1 MLNREA
7 IFGAIG
13 RLIESGSDG
22 FAVLSVR
29 MRGLREL
36 GLRFGIERGEQAIGE
51 AGTMMSA
58 ARPDALVFCAGDETF
73 SVILPGLRTP
83 NQVLLA
89 AAQIIGAF
97 ETPPTGGTI
106 PWHNRPSIGVTFYPT
121 HGRDAD
127 GLWRRAELALD
138 EAHRRGEP
146 YAFFSAEGSSGDI
159 AYHDLRESIEANRLR
174 TYFQPIWDLRANRR
188 VGVESLTRWRSPASG
203 DVSPTDF
210 IAFAEQSDLIGA
222 LTRWSVNSTLRHAAI
237 LRELTDLT
245 CAINFSP
252 LALVTAGMTE
262 QLTDAMAIWG
272 VSPKS
277 VVVEV
282 TETAL
287 VDDYRATVAALE
299 RIRELGL
306 RIAIDDFGTGYA
318 SIAYLARF
326 PATDLK
332 IDKSLVG
339 CIRTDARIAT
349 LVRSIINLAHD
360 LSLQVTAEGIEDEET
375 LGLLAEMGCDLG
387 QGYSLGRPEPAGEF
401 IAKLTER
408 ARTAGA

>member
-1 MLNREA
+1 MLNRAA

-22 FAVLSVR
+22 FALLSVR
-29 MRGLREL
+29 IRGLREL
-36 GLRFGIERGEQAIGE
+36 GLRFGMERGEQAAEQARAMI
-51 AGTMMSA
+51 SS
-58 ARPDALVFCAGDETF
+58 ARPDALVFSAGDETF
-73 SVILPGLRTP
+73 AVILPALRTP
-83 NQVLLA
+83 NHVLLA
-89 AAQIIGAF
+89 AAQIIGVF

-106 PWHNRPSIGVTFYPT
+106 PWHHRPSIGVSFHPT

-146 YAFFSAEGSSGDI
+146 YAFFDAEGSSGDI

-174 TYFQPIWDLRANRR
+174 TYFQPIWNLRENRR
-188 VGVESLTRWRSPASG
+188 VGVESLTRWRSSASG

-222 LTRWSVNSTLRHAAI
+222 LTRWSVNSTLRHAAL
-237 LRELTDLT
+237 LRDVTELT

-252 LALVTAGMTE
+252 LALITPGMTE

-272 VSPKS
+272 VSPTS

-287 VDDYRATVAALE
+287 VDDYRATIAALE
-299 RIRELGL
+299 RIRDLGI

-318 SIAYLARF
+318 SIAYLSRF

-332 IDKSLVG
+332 IDKSLVASV
-339 CIRTDARIAT
+339 RSDARIAT

-360 LSLQVTAEGIEDEET
+360 LSLRVTAEGIEDDET
-375 LGLLAEMGCDLG
+375 LGLLTQMDCDLG
-387 QGYSLGRPEPAGEF
+387 QGYWLGRPEPASDF
-401 IAKLTER
+401 IARLSED
-408 ARTAGA
+408 ARPA

>member
-1 MLNREA
+1 M
-7 IFGAIG
+7 
-13 RLIESGSDG
+13 
-22 FAVLSVR
+22 
-29 MRGLREL
+29 
-36 GLRFGIERGEQAIGE
+36 
-51 AGTMMSA
+51 
-58 ARPDALVFCAGDETF
+58 
-73 SVILPGLRTP
+73 
-83 NQVLLA
+83 
-89 AAQIIGAF
+89 
-97 ETPPTGGTI
+97 
-106 PWHNRPSIGVTFYPT
+106 

-138 EAHRRGEP
+138 EAHRRGES

-174 TYFQPIWDLRANRR
+174 TYFQPIWDLRENRR

-222 LTRWSVNSTLRHAAI
+222 LTRWSVNSTLRHAAM
-237 LRELTDLT
+237 LRDIAELT

-252 LALVTAGMTE
+252 LALITPGMTE

-272 VSPKS
+272 VSPTS

-299 RIRELGL
+299 RIRDLGL

-318 SIAYLARF
+318 SIAYLSRF
-326 PATDLK
+326 PADRSE
-332 IDKSLVG
+332 D
-339 CIRTDARIAT
+339 RQIAGG
-349 LVRSIINLAHD
+349 LRAHRRAHRD
-360 LSLQVTAEGIEDEET
+360 TGAFDHQS
-375 LGLLAEMGCDLG
+375 
-387 QGYSLGRPEPAGEF
+387 
-401 IAKLTER
+401 R
-408 ARTAGA
+408 ARSFAAGHRRRHRGR

>member
-1 MLNREA
+1 VLNRSA

-13 RLIESGSDG
+13 RLIENGSDG
-22 FAVLSVR
+22 FALLSVR
-29 MRGLREL
+29 LRGLREV
-36 GLRFGIERGEQAIGE
+36 GLRFGIERGEQAIAQAE
-51 AGTMMSA
+51 TLIAA
-58 ARPDALVFCAGDETF
+58 ARPDAQVFGAGDETYA
-73 SVILPGLRTP
+73 VILPGLRTP
-83 NQVLLA
+83 NHVLLA
-89 AAQIIGAF
+89 AAQIVGAF
-97 ETPPTGGTI
+97 ETPANGAAIAWHHRPT
-106 PWHNRPSIGVTFYPT
+106 IGVAFFPT

-146 YAFFSAEGSSGDI
+146 YAFFNAEGSSGDI
-159 AYHDLRESIEANRLR
+159 AYHDLRESIEASRLR
-174 TYFQPIWDLRANRR
+174 TYFQPIWNLREKRP
-188 VGVESLTRWRSPASG
+188 VGVESLTRWRSSASG

-222 LTRWSVNSTLRHAAI
+222 LTRWSVNSTLRHAAM
-237 LRELTDLT
+237 LREVADLN

-252 LALVTAGMTE
+252 LALITPGMTE

-287 VDDYRATVAALE
+287 VDDYRATIAALE
-299 RIRELGL
+299 RMRELGL

-318 SIAYLARF
+318 SIAYLSRF

-332 IDKSLVG
+332 IDKSLVASV
-339 CIRTDARIAT
+339 RTDARIAT
-349 LVRSIINLAHD
+349 LVRSIIQLAHD

-375 LGLLAEMGCDLG
+375 LELMTQMGCDLG
-387 QGYSLGRPEPAGEF
+387 QGYSLGRPEPASDF
-401 IAKLTER
+401 IARTSEM
-408 ARTAGA
+408 ARTA

>member
-1 MLNREA
+1 VLNRSA
-7 IFGAIG
+7 IFDAVGH
-13 RLIESGSDG
+13 LIDSGSDG

-36 GLRFGIERGEQAIGE
+36 GLRFGIERGEQAIAQAE
-51 AGTMMSA
+51 AMISA
-58 ARPDALVFCAGDETF
+58 ARSDAQVVCAGDETF
-73 SVILPGLRTP
+73 AVILPGLRTP
-83 NQVLLA
+83 NHVLLA
-89 AAQIIGAF
+89 VAQIIGAF
-97 ETPPTGGTI
+97 ETPATGGAI
-106 PWHNRPSIGVTFYPT
+106 PWHHRPSIGVALYPA

-138 EAHRRGEP
+138 EAHRRGES
-146 YAFFSAEGSSGDI
+146 YVFFSAEGSSGDI

-174 TYFQPIWDLRANRR
+174 TYFQPIWDLRENRR

-222 LTRWSVNSTLRHAAI
+222 LTRWSVNSTLRHAAM
-237 LRELTDLT
+237 LRDVADLT

-252 LALVTAGMTE
+252 LALITPGMTE

-299 RIRELGL
+299 RIRDLGL

-318 SIAYLARF
+318 SIAYLSRF

-332 IDKSLVG
+332 IDKSLVA
-339 CIRTDARIAT
+339 CVRTDARIAT
-349 LVRSIINLAHD
+349 LVRSIINLSHD
-360 LSLQVTAEGIEDEET
+360 LSLQVTAEGIEDDET
-375 LGLLAEMGCDLG
+375 LGLMTQMGCDLG
-387 QGYSLGRPEPAGEF
+387 QGYWLGRPEPAADF
-401 IAKLTER
+401 IAKVNEN
-408 ARTAGA
+408 APSA